1 MTRKILSIAAT
12 AAITAFG
19 AAALPQA
26 ASAEPHSYLLICNG
40 GGAMRAMLG
49 SGGSIQLDFDAGRVA
64 GNPRAG
70 ECTWVDRGFRPGE
83 PTILAIRNDR
93 NAAEYM
99 VRGMLDSGRF
109 FVHAYN
115 DGGGRMRVTRTGP

>member
-1 MTRKILSIAAT
+1 MNRKMLSIATA

-19 AAALPQA
+19 AAALPQS

-49 SGGSIQLDFDAGRVA
+49 ASGSIQLDFDAGRVA
-64 GNPRAG
+64 GDPRAG

-83 PTILAIRNDR
+83 PTVLAMRNDR

-99 VRGMLDSGRF
+99 LRGMLDGGRF

-115 DGGGRMRVTRTGP
+115 DGGSRMRVTRTGP

>member
-1 MTRKILSIAAT
+1 MIRKMLSIAAA

-19 AAALPQA
+19 AAALPQS

-49 SGGSIQLDFDAGRVA
+49 ASGSIRLDFAGGQVA
-64 GNPRAG
+64 GSPRAG
-70 ECTWVDRGFRPGE
+70 ECSWVDRGFRPGE
-83 PTILAIRNDR
+83 PTVLAMRNNR
-93 NAAEYM
+93 NGAEYM
-99 VRGMLDSGRF
+99 LRGMLDSGRF

-115 DGGGRMRVTRTGP
+115 DGGGRMIVTRTGP